1 MIGERLSELRKD
13 KGMSQQELA
22 DRLSITKFT
31 ISSYEREKTMPSDEI
46 KLEIAKIFDVSLDY
60 LLGLIDEPAPYKR
73 NTKCIYLP
81 HDFPSDGE
89 AILNLYIETLIE
101 YYNKRTAR

>member
-13 KGMSQQELA
+13 VGMSQQELA
-22 DRLSITKFT
+22 DRLSLTKYT

-46 KLEIAKIFDVSLDY
+46 KIELAKIFNVSLDY

-73 NTKCIYLP
+73 NEGYIKIPENMPKQAIEVLQIYANALK
-81 HDFPSDGE
+81 
-89 AILNLYIETLIE
+89 E
-101 YYNKRTAR
+101 YYK